1 MISDFD
7 VILKISLIKD
17 HQYPRL
23 IERSRRVSG
32 LMIEM
37 KPFIDK
43 KNVDDSGYKYII
55 YTLNHLNSSHLLAV
69 HEEDGDR

>member
-37 KPFIDK
+37 KQFIDK
-43 KNVDDSGYKYII
+43 KMSTILGIN
-55 YTLNHLNSSHLLAV
+55 TLHIESL
-69 HEEDGDR
+69 E